1 VRRFVSSVT
10 TGDTS
15 CLGRISEHRLVQR
28 FAERAAD
35 APQATV
41 ASGADRSTAADR
53 RAAWIAVETLAD
65 VVDRWYA
72 IPGFTGSG
80 LYGGKFT
87 MTSTAGLPFT
97 SRVWSLKLNQ
107 TKWTTD
113 VEVTGTATMPR
124 GAGTAVASLSVGGP
138 ATAKGE
144 LTVTWATRA
153 QQAQAHVTG
162 TIGGRAIDLTRPAPS
177 HW

>member
-1 VRRFVSSVT
+1 MTRA
-10 TGDTS
+10 
-15 CLGRISEHRLVQR
+15 CLSRIPEHRLVQR
-28 FAERAAD
+28 FADRVAD
-35 APQATV
+35 APQAAV
-41 ASGADRSTAADR
+41 GSGADRSTAADR
-53 RAAWIAVETLAD
+53 RAAWVAVETLAD

-72 IPGFTGSG
+72 VPGLTGSG

-113 VEVTGTATMPR
+113 VEVTGTASVPR
-124 GAGTAVASLSVGGP
+124 AAGTASASLTIGG
-138 ATAKGE
+138 TGTEKGQ

-153 QQAQAHVTG
+153 PQAQARITG

>member
-1 VRRFVSSVT
+1 MCRRQHPSDLST
-10 TGDTS
+10 TGLT
-15 CLGRISEHRLVQR
+15 
-28 FAERAAD
+28 
-35 APQATV
+35 PQ
-41 ASGADRSTAADR
+41 DR
-53 RAAWIAVETLAD
+53 RAAYVAMEAVAD
-65 VVDRWYA
+65 VIDRWYA
-72 IPGFTGSG
+72 IPGYTGSG

-113 VEVTGTATMPR
+113 VEVTGTASVPR
-124 GAGTAVASLSVGGP
+124 AAGTASASLTDRRRRDGRRVSSR
-138 ATAKGE
+138 
-144 LTVTWATRA
+144 VTWATRA
-153 QQAQAHVTG
+153 PQAQARITG